1 MQIQYPHTIESCV
14 GEKITFVRAE
24 NGPEG
29 EKIFVE
35 NWVQPGCGPLMHTH
49 FLQEESL
56 TVVSGRIGYQLF
68 GGPEQFAGPGETV
81 LFMRN
86 IPHRFWNAGNDVLY
100 CTGYVSPANTVV
112 YFLTALFAA
121 QNKSG
126 SERPETFDG
135 AYLLSRYSGEYDLSE
150 LPSFVKKVIFPL
162 IVFVGKLL
170 GKYPHFKDAPKSVR
184 R

>member
-1 MQIQYPHTIESCV
+1 MQIQYPHTIESCI
-14 GEKITFVRAE
+14 GEKITFIRAE
-24 NGPEG
+24 NDPEG
-29 EKIFVE
+29 EKVFVE
-35 NWVQPGCGPLMHTH
+35 NWVQPGRGPLMHTH

-56 TVVSGRIGYQLF
+56 TVVSGTIGYQLF

-86 IPHRFWNAGNDVLY
+86 IPHRFWNAGNDILH

-135 AYLLSRYSGEYDLSE
+135 AYLLTRYSGEYDLAE

-184 R
+184 G